1 MNLSHVPSPTLR
13 RRGRQGLAAFV
24 DLVAR
29 QSNYGAHRSM
39 SGYPQTLPNRADR
52 RRAARQRRRDG

>member
-13 RRGRQGLAAFV
+13 LRGRQGLAAFV

-29 QSNYGAHRSM
+29 QSNYGAHLSM
-39 SGYPQTLPNRADR
+39 SGYPEHLPNRADR
-52 RRAARQRRRDG
+52 RRAARQRRNG

>member
-1 MNLSHVPSPTLR
+1 MNPNHVSSPTLR

-29 QSNYGAHRSM
+29 QSNYGAHLSM
-39 SGYPQTLPNRADR
+39 SGYPKHLPNRADR
-52 RRAARQRRRDG
+52 RRAARQRRNG

>member
-1 MNLSHVPSPTLR
+1 MNPNHVSSPTLR

-29 QSNYGAHRSM
+29 QSNYGAHLSM
-39 SGYPQTLPNRADR
+39 SGYPEHLPNRADR
-52 RRAARQRRRDG
+52 RRAARQRRHG